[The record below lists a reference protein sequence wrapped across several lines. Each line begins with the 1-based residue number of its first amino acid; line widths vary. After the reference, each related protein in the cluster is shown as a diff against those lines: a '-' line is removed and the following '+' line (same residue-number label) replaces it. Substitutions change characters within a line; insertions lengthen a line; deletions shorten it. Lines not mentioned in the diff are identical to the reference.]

1 MYTNDKRII
10 INTREPKENEFVILR
25 SQTINGEFITS
36 ILDYI
41 RNNTHLD
48 YEWMR
53 DVTFVEKGMTGIRF
67 FKKGDKDV

>member
-1 MYTNDKRII
+1 MNPHNKQII

-41 RNNTHLD
+41 RNNTELD

-53 DVTFVEKGMTGIRF
+53 DVTFLEKGMTGVRLF
-67 FKKGDKDV
+67 RKGDKNV